1 MNSLRVV
8 LLAAGSMLA
17 FVSMNA
23 QTADEVV
30 NKHIEALGGKE
41 KLNAIKTVYS
51 EYDMDIMG
59 NQASG
64 VTYQVNGKAFRN
76 EMDFGGQKIIQVIT
90 DKGGWGINPMAGQMT
105 AEPMPEDMVKA
116 SQYQLYPGG
125 MLMDYASKGYTVELQ
140 GKEEL
145 NATPT
150 YKLLVK
156 NQDGNETTLWLD
168 AATYHILKSTSK
180 INAQGQEMET
190 STVFSNYIKTDYGLA
205 VPGNAEVTLPG
216 VTLNIIS
223 KKVEVNKEVDMKLFE
238 QPQ

>member
-17 FVSMNA
+17 AVSMNA

-41 KLNAIKTVYS
+41 KLTAIKTMVS

-64 VTYQVNGKAFRN
+64 VTYQVNGKGFRN
-76 EMDFGGQKIIQVIT
+76 EMDFGGQKIIQVVT
-90 DKGGWGINPMAGQMT
+90 DKGGWGINPMAGQT
-105 AEPMPEDMVKA
+105 AAEPMPEEMVKA

-125 MLMDYASKGYTVELQ
+125 ILLDYAGKGYTVELQ
-140 GKEEL
+140 GKEDV
-145 NATPT
+145 NSTPA

-156 NQDGNETTLWLD
+156 SKEGNETTMWID
-168 AATYHILKSTSK
+168 ASTYHILKSNNKLS
-180 INAQGQEMET
+180 AQGQEMET
-190 STVFSNYIKTDYGLA
+190 SAVFTNYQKTDYGLV
-205 VPGNAEVTLPG
+205 VPINTEVTLPG
-216 VTLNIIS
+216 VTLNITS

-238 QPQ
+238 QPK